1 MACKSCQKPSPCS
14 LCQTCKVQG
23 PCVGV
28 QKHGGGPGIRI
39 CVKYNCRNILDG
51 DSVLTR
57 TIGQVSELE
66 DMQAEG
72 LCLVK
77 WPARVPTGSVFES
90 RG

>member
-1 MACKSCQKPSPCS
+1 
-14 LCQTCKVQG
+14 
-23 PCVGV
+23 
-28 QKHGGGPGIRI
+28 
-39 CVKYNCRNILDG
+39 VKYNCRNILDG

>member
-1 MACKSCQKPSPCS
+1 M
-14 LCQTCKVQG
+14 
-23 PCVGV
+23 
-28 QKHGGGPGIRI
+28 
-39 CVKYNCRNILDG
+39 KYNCRNTLDR

-57 TIGQVSELE
+57 TIGQSSELE

-77 WPARVPTGSVFES
+77 WPARVPAESVFDS